1 MGALSREL
9 PENFQAALN
18 LAHLLLSRNY
28 SLVEK
33 NLIETESEQ
42 IVMAAYRKATGQA
55 LSRMDLFTRLQ
66 DRFPEAA
73 GETVII
79 YASARAEGKLLQH
92 LIGYQAF
99 LDHEYEVGPDVL
111 IPRPET
117 EFLVAIALDE
127 IGRQFPVRGQPFMG
141 IEIGLGSGAIAI
153 ELLSRFPGAKIFASE
168 LTEKAEARARSN
180 AKRILNQSAVDWAR
194 LKILRAQDPLEVWQ
208 PFERA
213 RAEGSLTA
221 PVQFLISNPPYLAGP
236 EEAEADVREQEPKT
250 ALFGPAHDPTHFYRE
265 IAKGAK
271 DYLEP
276 GAPVYLEIPHER
288 AALIEGIFSI
298 EGWKTRIAKDLSGR
312 DRVLSA
318 RFEP

>member
-18 LAHLLLSRNY
+18 LAHQLLSRNH

-42 IVMAAYRKATGQA
+42 IVVAAYRKATGQA

-66 DRFPEAA
+66 DRFPETA

-79 YASARAEGKLLQH
+79 YASARAEGKILQH
-92 LIGYQAF
+92 LIGYQTF

-111 IPRPET
+111 VPRPET

-141 IEIGLGSGAIAI
+141 LEIGLGSGAIAI
-153 ELLSRFPGAKIFASE
+153 EILARFPGARIFASE
-168 LTEKAEARARSN
+168 LTSEAEARAKTN
-180 AKRILNQSAVDWAR
+180 ARRILNQSAVDSAR
-194 LKILRAQDPLEVWQ
+194 LKILRANDPLEVWQ

-213 RAEGSLTA
+213 RAEGVFTE
-221 PVQFLISNPPYLAGP
+221 PMQFLISNPPYLANEQEVEP
-236 EEAEADVREQEPKT
+236 EVLNQEPKT
-250 ALFGPAHDPTHFYRE
+250 ALFGPAHDPAHFYRE
-265 IAKGAK
+265 IAKGARK
-271 DYLEP
+271 FLEP

-288 AALIEGIFSI
+288 AALIEGIFTI

-318 RFEP
+318 RL

>member
-18 LAHLLLSRNY
+18 LAHQLLSRNH

-33 NLIETESEQ
+33 NVIETESEQ
-42 IVMAAYRKATGQA
+42 IVIAAYRKATGQA
-55 LSRMDLFTRLQ
+55 LSRMDLFMRLQ

-79 YASARAEGKLLQH
+79 YASARAEGKILQH
-92 LIGYQAF
+92 LIGYQTF

-111 IPRPET
+111 VPRPET

-141 IEIGLGSGAIAI
+141 LEIGLGSGAIAI
-153 ELLSRFPGAKIFASE
+153 EILSRFPGARIFASE
-168 LTEKAEARARSN
+168 LTPQAEARAKTN
-180 AKRILNQSAVDWAR
+180 ARRILNQSAVDSAR
-194 LKILRAQDPLEVWQ
+194 LKVLRANDPLEVWQ

-213 RAEGSLTA
+213 RAEGALTE
-221 PVQFLISNPPYLAGP
+221 PVQFLISNPPYLAN
-236 EEAEADVREQEPKT
+236 EQEVEAEVLNQEPKT
-250 ALFGPAHDPTHFYRE
+250 ALFGPAHDPAHFYRE
-265 IAKGAK
+265 IAKGARNF
-271 DYLEP
+271 LEP

-288 AALIEGIFSI
+288 AALIEGIFTI

-318 RFEP
+318 RFP

>member
-18 LAHLLLSRNY
+18 LAAQLLFRNHA
-28 SLVEK
+28 LVEK
-33 NLIETESEQ
+33 GLIDTEAEQ
-42 IVMAAYRKATGQA
+42 IVIAAYRKATGKD
-55 LSRMDLFTRLQ
+55 LSRMDLFTKLQ
-66 DRFPEAA
+66 DRYPEAA

-79 YASARAEGKLLQH
+79 YASARSEGKLLQH
-92 LIGYQAF
+92 LIGYQTF

-117 EFLVAIALDE
+117 EFMVAIALDE

-141 IEIGLGSGAIAI
+141 LEIGVGSGAIAI
-153 ELLSRFPGAKIFASE
+153 EILARFPGARIFASE
-168 LTEKAEARARSN
+168 LTSEAEARARSN
-180 AKRILNQSAVDWAR
+180 ARRILNQSAADSAR

-213 RAEGSLTA
+213 KAEGVLTA
-221 PVQFLISNPPYLAGP
+221 PAQFLISNPPYLAN
-236 EEAEADVREQEPKT
+236 ETEAEADVREQEPKS
-250 ALFGPAHDPTHFYRE
+250 ALFGPEKDPSHFYRE
-265 IAKGAK
+265 IARGARA
-271 DYLEP
+271 YLEP

-288 AALIEGIFSI
+288 AALIEGIFTL
-298 EGWKTRIAKDLSGR
+298 EGWKTRLAKDLNGR

-318 RFEP
+318 RFSS